1 MPSRPRNYQ
10 TRRMPQEQA
19 QTPTPTPAPT
29 PAIVP
34 PVTNTGGV
42 MGPQAPVQGVR
53 GDQDLFNR
61 LFGKLQEGGGYVAD
75 QTIANTMQNRNILPA
90 PISYTG
96 GGLSPN
102 IQRRADL
109 MSASNP
115 SGVLGGQGAGG
126 VTGVAPPRGAQGD
139 MAYQSPTR
147 RRFSGRSR
155 LHHTGVAPARGSN
168 PIDGR
173 LNNPSGPAM
182 ARDNGQA
189 IARNTPTA
197 PADLSNQV
205 QNLLNKPQG
214 QGNAPNLAG
223 GSSPMRP
230 SPTGGKMPKAPSTPA
245 QQQQGGGNS
254 FGGEYGGGT
263 NEFWGRGIVP
273 SKYWQ
278 DGDKYFTQQQGG
290 DAREI
295 QADHYN
301 KFRDMWG
308 GEVSNPGPAGNM
320 WNPNTKSYGGALP
333 QVSGRSKMPQGGQ

>member
-19 QTPTPTPAPT
+19 QTPTPTPAPAPT

-96 GGLSPN
+96 SGLSPN

-115 SGVLGGQGAGG
+115 ADALRN
-126 VTGVAPPRGAQGD
+126 PPA
-139 MAYQSPTR
+139 
-147 RRFSGRSR
+147 
-155 LHHTGVAPARGSN
+155 
-168 PIDGR
+168 
-173 LNNPSGPAM
+173 GPAM

-189 IARNTPTA
+189 IARNTPNMGLFAANRPNTPSA
-197 PADLSNQV
+197 QGGK
-205 QNLLNKPQG
+205 KP
-214 QGNAPNLAG
+214 
-223 GSSPMRP
+223 RP
-230 SPTGGKMPKAPSTPA
+230 PQMGPIARPTGGGKMP
-245 QQQQGGGNS
+245 
-254 FGGEYGGGT
+254 
-263 NEFWGRGIVP
+263 R
-273 SKYWQ
+273 
-278 DGDKYFTQQQGG
+278 
-290 DAREI
+290 
-295 QADHYN
+295 
-301 KFRDMWG
+301 
-308 GEVSNPGPAGNM
+308 
-320 WNPNTKSYGGALP
+320 
-333 QVSGRSKMPQGGQ
+333 GGQ